1 MQSAQHYLS
10 FENAYSLGWQ
20 PESQRVKRTVGD
32 ARKRLKIEGCTA
44 SFFGFLG
51 QAKNNMELEADYGDA
66 QSFEACPQPFW

>member
-1 MQSAQHYLS
+1 M
-10 FENAYSLGWQ
+10 
-20 PESQRVKRTVGD
+20 KRTVGD